1 MTNRVVRSPRSSFAV
16 FFLVAFAAALVGVAS
31 ALAGIE
37 VGGYILPNGIPAG
50 VKVGL
55 IQPRVLQED
64 LAKTEPG
71 SKERRKQVAAMRRS
85 PWDPVVT
92 YPWDEFLR
100 CKGRCDERLKREAY
114 EAEQSR
120 EMLGAVNEMLEG
132 NAYLPPSAGY
142 PRGTFLFGR

>member
-55 IQPRVLQED
+55 IQPRVSQED

-114 EAEQSR
+114 EPSSR
-120 EMLGAVNEMLEG
+120 GRCLG
-132 NAYLPPSAGY
+132 
-142 PRGTFLFGR
+142 R